1 MEYGVEAYCPAKHMK
16 KEDGSYVAEE
26 EKTQFVVLEFNK
38 ESKKILVSHTKV
50 WGDVEAKKAKSN
62 ASKTS
67 RAVRT
72 INDSREKTTL
82 GDLEALSSLKNKMDK
97 GK

>member
-1 MEYGVEAYCPAKHMK
+1 M
-16 KEDGSYVAEE
+16 
-26 EKTQFVVLEFNK
+26 
-38 ESKKILVSHTKV
+38 VSHTKV
-50 WGDVEAKKAKSN
+50 WGEVDAKKAKSN

-82 GDLEALSSLKNKMDK
+82 GDLEALSSLKDKMEAEAMRLNLIRGKKGNKLPI
-97 GK
+97 